1 MRLCGARFLS
11 VEHLH
16 ARAFGARTRLLV
28 KSGDSTLVHSG
39 WPMKHSLNLTKHGRG
54 LVHPR
59 PELRAYQ
66 IMVTTPVMVMLFA
79 L

>member
-1 MRLCGARFLS
+1 
-11 VEHLH
+11 
-16 ARAFGARTRLLV
+16 
-28 KSGDSTLVHSG
+28 
-39 WPMKHSLNLTKHGRG
+39 MKHSLNLTKHGRG